1 MILSENY
8 LNRIA
13 DKFDVSP
20 QEFVYIDAYHIK
32 HKSGVTI
39 ERDHCI
45 SGSYSTQYQDNSTIK
60 IDSIRYKVDTIFRSA
75 MNSCFDYCEKAKDD
89 KALKKS
95 YDRLYSTKLWSKWW

>member
-1 MILSENY
+1 MILSEDY

-13 DKFDVSP
+13 DKLDASP
-20 QEFVYIDAYHIK
+20 QEFVYMDAYTIK

-39 ERDHCI
+39 ERDHYV
-45 SGSYSTQYQDNSTIK
+45 SSSYSIQYQDNSTIR
-60 IDSIRYKVDTIFRSA
+60 IDSIRYKVDTIFWSA

-95 YDRLYSTKLWSKWW
+95 YDRLYSIKLWRKWW